1 MHRADTAV
9 FTLVRA
15 LHPMFKGI
23 SYIEINP
30 IKTLGFVEKRRG
42 FIALIPVMTMKSNR
56 HENRVETV
64 REVPLCIVD

>member
-1 MHRADTAV
+1 MHRADTVV

-15 LHPMFKGI
+15 SRPMFTGI
-23 SYIEINP
+23 SYIEVNF
-30 IKTLGFVEKRRG
+30 KKSLGFVEKRRG
-42 FIALIPVMTMKSNR
+42 FIAIIPVMTMKRNR